1 MIGCALAFLPRL
13 SIRAPLWLS
22 LGVLLAVA
30 AFERKI
36 ASWRPLFAAS
46 LASAAMI
53 ATLQGPSIL
62 GCAPLRY
69 VGKIS
74 YGLFL
79 YHVPITLGHKWA
91 HDWRAAPR

>member
-1 MIGCALAFLPRL
+1 
-13 SIRAPLWLS
+13 
-22 LGVLLAVA
+22 
-30 AFERKI
+30 
-36 ASWRPLFAAS
+36 
-46 LASAAMI
+46 MI

-79 YHVPITLGHKWA
+79 YHVPILTLGHKWA
-91 HDWRAAPR
+91 HGLAGSAALIALAFVAAALSYEYIEKPVLRLRDRPVVAKLPAVVAVG